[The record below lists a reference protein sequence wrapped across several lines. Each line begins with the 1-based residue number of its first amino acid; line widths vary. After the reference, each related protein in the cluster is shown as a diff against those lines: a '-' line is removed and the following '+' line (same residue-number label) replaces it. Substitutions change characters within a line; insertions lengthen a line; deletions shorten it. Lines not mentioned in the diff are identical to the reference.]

1 MLKKINWPALLVV
14 VFYPILLLSLGINYY
29 FKNNI
34 GWFEVILF
42 IVAYY
47 GANISVGVGLHRLW
61 SHHTY
66 KTNKFVEFLLMM
78 ISGGTLQGPVL
89 AWASD
94 HNKHHTYTDKELDP
108 HSPAKFDN
116 RLKGF
121 LWSHLGW
128 MLVGEGSY
136 KSIDKVTMVKL
147 GRNKMLV
154 WQLKYYWQVAVFMNL
169 VMPMII
175 GLLIGK
181 SWHAAYGS
189 FLFMGLGRAIQ
200 QQMTFCVNSICHF
213 LGSRK
218 YYKGTAGDIWWLAIF
233 LLGENYHN
241 FHHAFPSDYRNGAK
255 WYHFDVHKWII
266 YLMSKIGLAWDLEWT
281 SEVRVQA
288 KLNEMIK
295 LIEEKRQA
303 KLEFMQTK
311 FEQLSKHFHDK
322 IISLENCSHDFK
334 LKLNKSL
341 VDTQQSLKNLKEYLY
356 NSYQERDNL
365 SEKWL
370 KIASA
375 KLKYTE
381 KRLIKLYKNLDK
393 LTEEAFA

>member
-1 MLKKINWPALLVV
+1 MLKKINWPALLVI
-14 VFYPILLLSLGINYY
+14 VFYPLLLVFLGINYY

-34 GWFEVILF
+34 GWFEVVLF
-42 IVAYY
+42 IIAYY
-47 GANISVGVGLHRLW
+47 GANISVGIGLHRLW

-169 VMPMII
+169 IMPVVV

-189 FLFMGLGRAIQ
+189 FLFIGLGRALQ

-303 KLEFMQTK
+303 KLEFMQIK

-341 VDTQQSLKNLKEYLY
+341 VDTQQSLKILKEYLY

-393 LTEEAFA
+393 LTEGAFA